1 LGQISIIIQR
11 VRGGSMIKV
20 YDEATGTVYGTIS
33 EAQLQALMGQ
43 LEEESRE
50 DADYYINQATVDML
64 EQRSVDAGLVALLRN
79 ALGDR
84 EDMDIRWVRE

>member
-1 LGQISIIIQR
+1 
-11 VRGGSMIKV
+11 MIRI
-20 YDEATGTVYGTIS
+20 YDETTGTKYGTIS
-33 EAQLQALMGQ
+33 EAQLQALMEH

-50 DADYYINQATVDML
+50 DTDYYINQATVDML
-64 EQRSVDAGLVALLRN
+64 EQKQVDKVLVQLLRV